1 MQGTA
6 TSLYQRELLG
16 LCGHEVLSV
25 VDTVWFSFQAIP
37 GHKLMRFMRK
47 KNVWNCIT
55 KFKFLKIVTDST
67 TEYKE
72 IIKLIM
78 TLTTVVL
85 EFFIS

>member
-1 MQGTA
+1 MVFLSGNTGT
-6 TSLYQRELLG
+6 SVNEIRE
-16 LCGHEVLSV
+16 
-25 VDTVWFSFQAIP
+25 
-37 GHKLMRFMRK
+37 K

-78 TLTTVVL
+78 ALTTVVL